1 VTTLQ
6 LLGAIVAT
14 LLIETSLV
22 IAWVASRRH
31 AGARPSVVTAPSR
44 AVERSAW
51 QGTRPFR
58 IIRRNYEDR
67 AQGQCSFHLAPVDGE
82 PLPPFEAGQFVTV
95 ELELDD
101 AQGGKRAVTRCYSLS
116 DRHDPSAYRLTV
128 KRILATRPELPAGLV
143 SSYLH
148 DRAAVGTV
156 VHLRAPSGRFVLAE
170 DDGVP
175 SVLIAGGIGITPLLS
190 IARDALERRP
200 HSEVHLFYG
209 TRNSRE
215 TAFLPELHEL
225 SHAFERFHL
234 MIVHSR
240 PDPDEQPGR
249 DDYETGLIDVP
260 LLRRVLPHG
269 RHRFYLCG
277 PPPMMASLAPALRAW
292 GVSPGDLRYEAFG
305 PASVASA
312 EDLSPSPL
320 TEPLEIR
327 FTDSGQ
333 TLTWDGCDT
342 NLLDLAERHGV
353 VVQSG
358 CRSGSCGTC
367 ETEIVS
373 GEVDYVVP
381 PSFDVAPRHCLL
393 CVATPRTALVLAA

>member
-1 VTTLQ
+1 MTTLQ

-14 LLIETSLV
+14 LLVEASLV
-22 IAWVASRRH
+22 TVWAALRRR
-31 AGARPSVVTAPSR
+31 AGAPPPVVTIPSQEP
-44 AVERSAW
+44 ERGAW

-58 IIRRNYEDR
+58 IIGRRYEDR

-101 AQGGKRAVTRCYSLS
+101 PRGGKRVVTRCYSLS
-116 DRHDPSAYRLTV
+116 DRHDPGAYRITV
-128 KRILATRPELPAGLV
+128 KRIPTARPELPAGLV
-143 SSYLH
+143 SGYLH
-148 DRAAVGTV
+148 DRAAIGTV

-175 SVLIAGGIGITPLLS
+175 IVLIAGGIGITPLLS

-200 HSEVHLFYG
+200 NSDVHLFYG

-215 TAFLPELHEL
+215 TAFVPELRDL
-225 SHAFERFHL
+225 SQAFERFHL
-234 MIVHSR
+234 TIVHSR
-240 PDPDEQPGR
+240 PDPAEAPDR
-249 DDYETGLIDVP
+249 DYDETGLIDVP

-277 PPPMMASLAPALRAW
+277 PPPMMASLVPALRAW
-292 GVSPGDLRYEAFG
+292 GVSPGDLHYEAFG

-312 EDLSPSPL
+312 EVPSPTLL

-327 FTDSGQ
+327 FANSGQ

-342 NLLDLAERHGV
+342 NLLDLAERNGV
-353 VVQSG
+353 AVASG

-367 ETEIVS
+367 ETEILS

-393 CVATPRTALVLAA
+393 CVATPRAALTLAA

>member
-1 VTTLQ
+1 MTTLQ

-14 LLIETSLV
+14 LLIEISLV
-22 IAWVASRRH
+22 IAWVTLRRR
-31 AGARPSVVTAPSR
+31 AGARSSVVTAPSR
-44 AVERSAW
+44 AVERGAW
-51 QGTRPFR
+51 EGARPFR
-58 IIRRNYEDR
+58 IISRRYEDR
-67 AQGQCSFHLAPVDGE
+67 VQGQCSFRLAPVDGE

-101 AQGGKRAVTRCYSLS
+101 ARGGKRTVTRCYSLS
-116 DRHDPSAYRLTV
+116 DRHDPSAYRVTV
-128 KRILATRPELPAGLV
+128 KRIPAARPELPPGLV
-143 SSYLH
+143 SGYLH
-148 DRAAVGTV
+148 DQAAVGTV

-170 DDGVP
+170 DDDVP
-175 SVLIAGGIGITPLLS
+175 IVLIAGGIGITPLLS
-190 IARDALERRP
+190 IARDALERR
-200 HSEVHLFYG
+200 SNSDVHLFYG
-209 TRNSRE
+209 TRSGRE
-215 TAFLPELHEL
+215 TAFLPELREL
-225 SHAFERFHL
+225 SQAFERFHL
-234 MIVHSR
+234 TIVHSR
-240 PDPDEQPGR
+240 PDPDEPDR

-277 PPPMMASLAPALRAW
+277 PPPMMASLVPALRAW

-312 EDLSPSPL
+312 ENLAPTPL

-327 FTDSGQ
+327 FANSGQ

-342 NLLDLAERHGV
+342 NLLDLAERNGV
-353 VVQSG
+353 AVASG

-367 ETEIVS
+367 ETEILA

-381 PSFDVAPRHCLL
+381 PTFDVTPGHCLL
-393 CVATPRTALVLAA
+393 CVATPRAPLVLAA